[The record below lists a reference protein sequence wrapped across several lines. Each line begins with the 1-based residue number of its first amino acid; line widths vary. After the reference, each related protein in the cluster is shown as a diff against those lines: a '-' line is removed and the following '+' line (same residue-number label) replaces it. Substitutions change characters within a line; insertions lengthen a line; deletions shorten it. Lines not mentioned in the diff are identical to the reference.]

1 MFSAG
6 KSGRDSFPSISG
18 TDRLWLVSNIK
29 SRFSV
34 KGRTVL
40 VTSAARGIGRACAVA
55 FAQSASRFST
65 MAVTPQ
71 TEASV

>member
-1 MFSAG
+1 
-6 KSGRDSFPSISG
+6 
-18 TDRLWLVSNIK
+18 LVSNIK